1 MLSFVKLMDHVNK
14 AVLIFIGLLTGVM
27 AAVIITQVFSR
38 FVLSTSLSW
47 SEELARYLS
56 IYAVFLGAAVA
67 LRKQGLISVEVLHEF
82 IPAELTKWLKIIVNI
97 ICIIFSIIL
106 IVEGIEMMDRVQI
119 QSSPAMQIP
128 MSIPYASIPI
138 GSLLMALNG
147 LVVIIE
153 LIKGVNKHG

>member
-1 MLSFVKLMDHVNK
+1 MLSFVKLMDQVNK
-14 AVLIFIGLLTGVM
+14 AVFILIGLITGVM
-27 AAVIITQVFSR
+27 AVVIISQVFSR

-56 IYAVFLGAAVA
+56 IYAVFFGAAVA
-67 LRKQGLISVEVLHEF
+67 LRNQGLISVEILHEF
-82 IPAELTKWLKIIVNI
+82 IPAAVTKWMKIIVNI
-97 ICIIFSIIL
+97 ICVIFCVIL
-106 IVEGIEMMDRVQI
+106 IMEGIEMMSKVQI

-138 GSLLMALNG
+138 GSLLMGLNCF
-147 LVVIIE
+147 VVIIE

>member
-1 MLSFVKLMDHVNK
+1 MLSFVKLMDRVNK
-14 AVLIFIGLLTGVM
+14 AVLVLIGILTGVM

-56 IYAVFLGAAVA
+56 IYTVFLGAAVA
-67 LRKQGLISVEVLHEF
+67 LRNQGLISVEVLHEF
-82 IPAELTKWLKIIVNI
+82 IPAGFTKWLKIIVNI
-97 ICIIFSIIL
+97 ICIIFCVIL
-106 IVEGIEMMDRVQI
+106 LVEGIEMMNKVQI
-119 QSSPAMQIP
+119 QNSPAMQIS

-153 LIKGVNKHG
+153 LFKGVNKHG